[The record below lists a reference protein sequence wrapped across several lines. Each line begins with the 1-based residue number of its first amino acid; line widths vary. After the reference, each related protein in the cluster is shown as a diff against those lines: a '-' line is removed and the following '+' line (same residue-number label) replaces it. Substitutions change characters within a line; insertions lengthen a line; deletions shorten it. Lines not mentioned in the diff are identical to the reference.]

1 MGLKDPKSS
10 SDDVDSDAEEGPVAT
25 FQSYLAEGD
34 ILSKQGEL
42 RKAIEAYSKVFFMCR
57 AFFDD

>member
-1 MGLKDPKSS
+1 MGLKDPKNTS
-10 SDDVDSDAEEGPVAT
+10 SDDVDSDVEEGPVAT

-42 RKAIEAYSKVFFMCR
+42 RKAIEAYSKVLITGSVF
-57 AFFDD
+57 